1 MLLTDVYLM
10 ENLEILEEGIGAT
23 TMKVRGTF
31 QRADEANA
39 NKRIYPKP
47 ILEGQVLKLQPLIEE
62 RRLCGEL
69 DHPSN
74 DTVKLANASHLV
86 TKLEMR
92 GNEVMGEAEILNTPA
107 GMTAKALIKGGVK
120 IGISSR
126 GMGSLSES
134 EDGSKKVNED
144 FKLVTFDLV
153 ADPSTRGA
161 YPSLSES
168 KEYRELYERSTSEK
182 VFLNLL
188 RDKIKEKINE
198 NQDYKSSVITEQNL

>member
-10 ENLEILEEGIGAT
+10 EDLEILEEGVGSK

-31 QRADEANA
+31 QRAEEANA
-39 NKRIYPKP
+39 NKRIYPRP
-47 ILEGQVLKLQPLIEE
+47 LLEAQINKLQPLIEE

-69 DHPSN
+69 DHPQN

-86 TKLEMR
+86 TKLELR
-92 GNEVMGEAEILNTPA
+92 GNEVLGEAEILNTPA
-107 GMTAKALIKGGVK
+107 GMTARALIKGGVK

-134 EDGSKKVNED
+134 DDGTKKVNED

-182 VFLNLL
+182 IFINIL
-188 RDKIKEKINE
+188 RDKIKSKINE
-198 NQDYKSSVITEQNL
+198 NQDYRDSVITKQTL

>member
-1 MLLTDVYLM
+1 
-10 ENLEILEEGIGAT
+10 
-23 TMKVRGTF
+23 
-31 QRADEANA
+31 
-39 NKRIYPKP
+39 
-47 ILEGQVLKLQPLIEE
+47 
-62 RRLCGEL
+62 
-69 DHPSN
+69 
-74 DTVKLANASHLV
+74 
-86 TKLEMR
+86 
-92 GNEVMGEAEILNTPA
+92 
-107 GMTAKALIKGGVK
+107 MTAKALIKGGVK